1 MSRTMPLADVLLIR
15 VQPRASSNRIVVGEA
30 EIKIYT
36 TSPPVDGEANEAV
49 VSQLAKALK
58 VSQSQV
64 IIVSGHTS
72 RTKRVR
78 VEGMASEDVRKKLTH
93 QQK

>member
-1 MSRTMPLADVLLIR
+1 MPPADVLLIR
-15 VQPRASSNRIVVGEA
+15 VQPRASYKRIVVGED
-30 EIKIYT
+30 EIKVYT

-72 RTKRVR
+72 RTKQVR
-78 VEGMASEDVRKKLTH
+78 VEGMATEDVRKKLNH